1 MYIKFQASHSV
12 HIRITSNE
20 ETPIY
25 SFLHIESSWIGK
37 KDNSFLRFPHSQILC
52 FNSGNE
58 VGDLCNED
66 FDGDSFPDN
75 VDSCPHIYNI
85 HKTSFRD
92 HFIVWLD
99 GKDTADDVWKIS
111 NEVNV

>member
-1 MYIKFQASHSV
+1 MKKGQLVSE
-12 HIRITSNE
+12 IR
-20 ETPIY
+20 
-25 SFLHIESSWIGK
+25 L
-37 KDNSFLRFPHSQILC
+37 FPHSQIILC

-75 VDSCPHIYNI
+75 VDSCPHIHNI